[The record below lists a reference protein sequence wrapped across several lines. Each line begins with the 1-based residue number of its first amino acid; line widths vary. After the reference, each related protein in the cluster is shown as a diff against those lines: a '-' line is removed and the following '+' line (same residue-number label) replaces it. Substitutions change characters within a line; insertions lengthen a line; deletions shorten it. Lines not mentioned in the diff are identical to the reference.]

1 MSLFTRLGEKS
12 WETPGSDRPDPAT
25 YRPPAAQVMMQVYF
39 GVITILFGLV
49 SSAYFM
55 RMGMPGMGHAAMDW
69 RPMPEPPL
77 IWITTAVLLLASLP
91 WQAARLRPRRGD
103 TALLPPVRIP
113 SVPPGPLSLRS
124 ALPLCAHV
132 P

>member
-25 YRPPAAQVMMQVYF
+25 YRPPAAQVMMLVYF
-39 GVITILFGLV
+39 GVITILFGPV
-49 SSAYFM
+49 SSASLM

-77 IWITTAVLLLASLP
+77 IWLKPAVLLF
-91 WQAARLRPRRGD
+91 ARLAWEPARSEGHTSELQPQM
-103 TALLPPVRIP
+103 RIP
-113 SVPPGPLSLRS
+113 FAASCLKKKKIKNILSFRL
-124 ALPLCAHV
+124 
-132 P
+132 